1 MDTELLYHFLAFAAR
16 NRISDIY
23 LASIKLAVTILIK
36 KPLLPN
42 KIQYS
47 KIYFLQVFLTI
58 KKINL

>member
-23 LASIKLAVTILIK
+23 LPSIKLAITVLIK
-36 KPLLPN
+36 KPWLPN

-47 KIYFLQVFLTI
+47 EIYFLQLFLTI
-58 KKINL
+58 TKN